1 MKASTVVLLIS
12 IPIIFLLITMSFTVE
27 ERWFTDGMSLLNP
40 IIMLSIPFIIG
51 QITRDFFEINKNKQ
65 RKK

>member
-1 MKASTVVLLIS
+1 MKTSTVVLLIS
-12 IPIIFLLITMSFTVE
+12 MPILMLLIIMSFTVE

-51 QITRDFFEINKNKQ
+51 QIIKDFFEIKIS
-65 RKK
+65 KKE